1 MRLQSW
7 QVLSLPQVECYLP
20 KHVSAALPLRHLGT
34 IVQPEPLE
42 DGRRMGDTVWG
53 TLATGQLMAVSWDW
67 IEILP
72 GVVCM
77 VDPSNVLTNIRFM
90 DGHDCYE
97 EPSQATLSINALIHS
112 TSWQAAVCAA
122 LSNSLPEVV
131 APRAATR
138 LTREAEQEL
147 RRAA

>member
-1 MRLQSW
+1 MRLKSW
-7 QVLSLPQVECYLP
+7 QVLSLPRVECYLP

-34 IVQPEPLE
+34 IIQPEPHE

-90 DGHDCYE
+90 DGQDCYE
-97 EPSQATLSINALIHS
+97 EPSQAALSINALIHG
-112 TSWQAAVCAA
+112 TPWQDAVCSA
-122 LSNSLPEVV
+122 LDNSLPKV
-131 APRAATR
+131 AAPLGPTR
-138 LTREAEQEL
+138 HPAVCDQGL

>member
-7 QVLSLPQVECYLP
+7 QVLSLPRVECYLP
-20 KHVSAALPLRHLGT
+20 RHFGAAMPLRHLGT
-34 IVQPEPLE
+34 IVQPEPLQ

-53 TLATGQLMAVSWDW
+53 TVATGQLMALSWDW

-77 VDPSNVLTNIRFM
+77 VDPINVLTNIRFM
-90 DGHDCYE
+90 DGQDRYE
-97 EPSQATLSINALIHS
+97 EPSQAILSVNALIHG
-112 TSWQAAVCAA
+112 TPWHAAVCSA
-122 LSNSLPEVV
+122 LDNSHPVVSVPLAVTRHAHEV
-131 APRAATR
+131 
-138 LTREAEQEL
+138 EQRL

>member
-77 VDPSNVLTNIRFM
+77 VDPSNVLTNIRFV
-90 DGHDCYE
+90 DGQDRYE
-97 EPSQATLSINALIHS
+97 EPSQAILSVNMLVHS
-112 TSWQAAVCAA
+112 TPWQAAVCSA
-122 LSNSLPEVV
+122 LDHSHPLAS
-131 APRAATR
+131 APLAVTR
-138 LTREAEQEL
+138 HARGVDQRL

>member
-1 MRLQSW
+1 MRLKSW
-7 QVLSLPQVECYLP
+7 QVLSLPRVECYLP
-20 KHVSAALPLRHLGT
+20 KHFSAGLSLRHLGT
-34 IVQPEPLE
+34 IVQPEPHE

-90 DGHDCYE
+90 DGQGCYE
-97 EPSQATLSINALIHS
+97 EPSHAALSINALIHG
-112 TSWQAAVCAA
+112 TPWQAAVCAA
-122 LSNSLPEVV
+122 LDNSLPKIAAPLGPTRHPGRCPEVC
-131 APRAATR
+131 
-138 LTREAEQEL
+138 
-147 RRAA
+147 

>member
-112 TSWQAAVCAA
+112 TPWQAAVCAA
-122 LSNSLPEVV
+122 LDHAVPAGTASSVIGRQIRGS
-131 APRAATR
+131 AQA
-138 LTREAEQEL
+138 L